1 MMPAPTALEFR
12 RVTDAAVEDAVSP
25 PHEERRHE
33 ERRQDTSSDASRLT
47 FTLPM
52 VLAMLV
58 CIAGTAFGMGAMQY
72 FFQTSDRAAATA
84 TQEAVLKM
92 QSDIRSI
99 SERIDSQ
106 SKIDEA
112 NKRADAAERSS
123 QVQSYESTK
132 QAVDSMRGVV
142 QLLQLQVA
150 ELLKQKR

>member
-1 MMPAPTALEFR
+1 MSPPR
-12 RVTDAAVEDAVSP
+12 DAKAVEI
-25 PHEERRHE
+25 ER
-33 ERRQDTSSDASRLT
+33 LV

-52 VLAMLV
+52 VLALV
-58 CIAGTAFGMGAMQY
+58 GAVAVGAFAMGAMQY
-72 FFQTSDRAAATA
+72 FWQHSDQAQATEA
-84 TQEAVLKM
+84 QQAVLKM

-106 SKIDEA
+106 AKIDDA
-112 NKRADAAERSS
+112 NKRADAAERAT

-150 ELLKQKR
+150 ELIKQQKR